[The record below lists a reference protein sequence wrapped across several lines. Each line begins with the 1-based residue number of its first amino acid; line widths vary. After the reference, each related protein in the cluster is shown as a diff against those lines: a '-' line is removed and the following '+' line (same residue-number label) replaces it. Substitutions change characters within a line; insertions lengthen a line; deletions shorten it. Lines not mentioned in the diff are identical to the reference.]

1 MHVKIKSLL
10 MKNNSTMALPNQ
22 INKVFF
28 DFQLSSSLE
37 HFIRCSCDAADK
49 PRLTIEVF
57 CRTSARQG
65 DRGGL
70 SQPPRAQP
78 GDNCSKHAGQ
88 SDSGSPSLRH
98 GRGRAP
104 PLLAGL
110 LLGPSHPRHPR
121 EHCHNTSTTTA
132 KPGDVGTA
140 SSEASAAPPCPDS
153 RDG

>member
-98 GRGRAP
+98 GEGRAVP
-104 PLLAGL
+104 L
-110 LLGPSHPRHPR
+110 LLGCCWDRPTPQ
-121 EHCHNTSTTTA
+121 EHCHTSTTTA
-132 KPGDVGTA
+132 KPGEVGTA
-140 SSEASAAPPCPDS
+140 SSEASATPPCPDS
-153 RDG
+153 GSRDR